1 MNIIINEEKR
11 NKINAN
17 SRRCYEK
24 KILNN
29 TEYIIILRER
39 ALKCYHDK
47 NKEPKQRGRPKKII
61 EEIIEPKPKK
71 VDRPKKYIN

>member
-17 SRRCYEK
+17 SRRYYEK

-29 TEYIIILRER
+29 PEYIIILRER
-39 ALKCYHDK
+39 ALRRYHDK
-47 NKEPKQRGRPKKII
+47 NKD
-61 EEIIEPKPKK
+61 PKPKG
-71 VDRPKKYIN
+71 RPRKLLKK